1 MCGVCVHV
9 CDAHVC
15 MCVYM
20 CVWLCVFVC
29 EYICMCVRVYTCMRM
44 CGYVYVCAAR
54 VKICTYKCICFAN
67 MCMHMD
73 IVKQLIVIVF
83 ISYQSLHQTRH
94 TF

>member
-1 MCGVCVHV
+1 M
-9 CDAHVC
+9 
-15 MCVYM
+15 Y
-20 CVWLCVFVC
+20 
-29 EYICMCVRVYTCMRM
+29 VYTCMRM

-54 VKICTYKCICFAN
+54 VKCICYAN

>member
-1 MCGVCVHV
+1 MYVCT
-9 CDAHVC
+9 
-15 MCVYM
+15 CVYM
-20 CVWLCVFVC
+20 HAH
-29 EYICMCVRVYTCMRM
+29 
-44 CGYVYVCAAR
+44 VYVCAAR
-54 VKICTYKCICFAN
+54 VKICTYTCICYAN